1 MTTYSIF
8 IVQAIF
14 PQNRAGNENKL
25 NMFSAPPPPPT
36 PPRQKKKKTLGKVT
50 ILWLGIENE
59 FWLESTRLRLIANFN
74 YYICYS
80 NAISVSDSSAHFVAE
95 SLH

>member
-1 MTTYSIF
+1 
-8 IVQAIF
+8 
-14 PQNRAGNENKL
+14 
-25 NMFSAPPPPPT
+25 MFRAPPPSNPL
-36 PPRQKKKKTLGKVT
+36 RKKKKKKTLGKVT
-50 ILWLGIENE
+50 ILWLGMENE
-59 FWLESTRLRLIANFN
+59 FRLESTRLRLIANFN

>member
-1 MTTYSIF
+1 MAAYSIF
-8 IVQAIF
+8 ILLAIF
-14 PQNRAGNENKL
+14 PPNRARKENKL
-25 NMFSAPPPPPT
+25 NMFSPL
-36 PPRQKKKKTLGKVT
+36 RQKKKKKTLGKVT

>member
-1 MTTYSIF
+1 M
-8 IVQAIF
+8 
-14 PQNRAGNENKL
+14 
-25 NMFSAPPPPPT
+25 
-36 PPRQKKKKTLGKVT
+36 
-50 ILWLGIENE
+50 ENE
-59 FWLESTRLRLIANFN
+59 FWLESARLRLIADFN